1 MRKKI
6 INYLLFLILSLSVF
20 TVAFAKVNVIDNG
33 YMIERL
39 AYVSQPNITSITS
52 NNDLVTVRS
61 TGNVAGYYY
70 GTSPNLNSATF
81 TSTSSNT
88 FYAAVKNGVYYF
100 WVAGTGVSSGNVNA
114 VMYSSGV
121 RVSSSCTNQSVK
133 NCSGSGTI
141 ERCYIYT
148 GGKSVVP
155 EKSGTLVTPADGY
168 KLDSLKVSSNNC
180 SNLSLIVGGQNLA
193 KRYCKVTFAYSCVPK
208 NQTPTPAP
216 ADNCVTN
223 PNGPG
228 CKSSCSGCA
237 CTNSC
242 TTTPYLTGL
251 SVSPGTLSPA
261 FNTKN
266 VAYTVIVD
274 GSVEQ
279 ININAVGSRGNASG
293 TITGTGVKN
302 LSFGSQTFRITIANN
317 AASIDYAVTVVRE
330 PIKNKDNTLSSL
342 VVSNGELTPAFD
354 PSINS
359 YNVEVDNYIDSMN
372 VAASLND
379 QTAQFAEGFGPRDVQ
394 LNEGSNPI
402 QIRTISESG
411 ETNIYTVTVVRKG
424 ADKCTLEA
432 QSKARLKKLFLT
444 TKAKDVEMPT
454 IDFNPDQ
461 LTYSGIE
468 LPYNAKDGF
477 KVEVATENEA
487 DTAEIQDYTLKEN
500 TERSIVIRVQS
511 AECKDI
517 VKEYTLLVTLLD
529 KQYLDNNALLSGLSV
544 QNHPELKFSKNVNN
558 YEITLKK
565 NESKVVVHTEPEVQ
579 TTTCTNDSEN
589 KKFVGPGIITID
601 CLAQDGV
608 TNEKYTINVK
618 KQKGANIFLIILII
632 IIIVGL
638 LIYLVLRLLGYKIY
652 FNFAM
657 IGAFFRGIGES
668 IKRAFDR

>member
-1 MRKKI
+1 M
-6 INYLLFLILSLSVF
+6 L
-20 TVAFAKVNVIDNG
+20 T
-33 YMIERL
+33 
-39 AYVSQPNITSITS
+39 
-52 NNDLVTVRS
+52 
-61 TGNVAGYYY
+61 
-70 GTSPNLNSATF
+70 
-81 TSTSSNT
+81 
-88 FYAAVKNGVYYF
+88 
-100 WVAGTGVSSGNVNA
+100 
-114 VMYSSGV
+114 
-121 RVSSSCTNQSVK
+121 
-133 NCSGSGTI
+133 
-141 ERCYIYT
+141 
-148 GGKSVVP
+148 
-155 EKSGTLVTPADGY
+155 TPA
-168 KLDSLKVSSNNC
+168 
-180 SNLSLIVGGQNLA
+180 
-193 KRYCKVTFAYSCVPK
+193 
-208 NQTPTPAP
+208 PAP
-216 ADNCVTN
+216 ADNCATN

-359 YNVEVDNYIDSMN
+359 YNVEVDNYIDSIN

-402 QIRTISESG
+402 QIRTVSESG

-487 DTAEIQDYTLKEN
+487 DTAEIQDYSLKEN

-517 VKEYTLLVTLLD
+517 V
-529 KQYLDNNALLSGLSV
+529 
-544 QNHPELKFSKNVNN
+544 
-558 YEITLKK
+558 
-565 NESKVVVHTEPEVQ
+565 
-579 TTTCTNDSEN
+579 
-589 KKFVGPGIITID
+589 
-601 CLAQDGV
+601 
-608 TNEKYTINVK
+608 
-618 KQKGANIFLIILII
+618 
-632 IIIVGL
+632 
-638 LIYLVLRLLGYKIY
+638 R
-652 FNFAM
+652 
-657 IGAFFRGIGES
+657 
-668 IKRAFDR
+668 